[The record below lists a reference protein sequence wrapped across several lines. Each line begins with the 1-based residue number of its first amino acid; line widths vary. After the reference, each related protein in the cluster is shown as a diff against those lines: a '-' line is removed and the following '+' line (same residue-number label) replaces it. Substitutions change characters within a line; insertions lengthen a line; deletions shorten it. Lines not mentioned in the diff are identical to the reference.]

1 MPSNSDAAA
10 ARAISRRICVQSG
23 DTVSEVRA
31 FRRGLSRELQAEPA
45 RSVIAIAVHLSQ
57 APQPWHRFIAYEL
70 ILHHPLAPSQ
80 IDPRSV
86 VQLGKGMA
94 AWQDVDC
101 FAPYISGPAWRDG
114 RIPTALVHR
123 WAGSKDR
130 WWRRAALVSTVPLNV
145 RSQGGRGDAARTLAV
160 CDLLLGDRDP
170 MVVKALSWALR
181 VLSVRDPDAVRVY
194 VASRKGKL
202 PALALREVRNKLE
215 TGLKNPR
222 RRGRR

>member
-86 VQLGKGMA
+86 VLLGKGMA

-145 RSQGGRGDAARTLAV
+145 RSQGGRG
-160 CDLLLGDRDP
+160 P

-222 RRGRR
+222 RGGRR